1 MKNNLLIV
9 TYYWPPSGGS
19 GVQRWINL
27 SNELTNLG
35 WNVSILTTKNA
46 NYDQIDNSLSKSIN
60 KKIKVLKVPIFEP
73 ARFFKKTNN
82 KSNNSNN
89 LLKKLT
95 LWIRANFFF
104 PDSRMFWI
112 KKASRFAIDYIKNNN
127 INCVITT
134 APPFSSHLIGLNIK
148 TKTNIK
154 WISDFR
160 DPWSS
165 FFQFKLMP
173 INFYLKNKHQKF
185 EQKCIVNS
193 DCVIT
198 TSPSLTKIYS
208 KKNINSHTITNGF
221 NSFIEK
227 TNDNKFTLVYSGL
240 MKSVQ
245 NPKNL
250 WKVLHEICIENTEFK
265 KDFSL
270 KLIGDIDHDILFS
283 KDLEKIKK
291 NVHFQPYLDKSQ
303 LDNEVSKARV
313 LILSSVNMNNSGLII
328 PGKLFYYFSFKRP
341 IIGFCSKDDD
351 TAKIINK
358 TKSGKV
364 FDYIETEKLKNYILE
379 LYINFKTNK
388 SNFNPVNLKNYNYAE
403 LSKDLNIILKKTI
416 Y

>member
-1 MKNNLLIV
+1 
-9 TYYWPPSGGS
+9 
-19 GVQRWINL
+19 
-27 SNELTNLG
+27 
-35 WNVSILTTKNA
+35 
-46 NYDQIDNSLSKSIN
+46 
-60 KKIKVLKVPIFEP
+60 
-73 ARFFKKTNN
+73 
-82 KSNNSNN
+82 
-89 LLKKLT
+89 
-95 LWIRANFFF
+95 
-104 PDSRMFWI
+104 
-112 KKASRFAIDYIKNNN
+112 
-127 INCVITT
+127 
-134 APPFSSHLIGLNIK
+134 
-148 TKTNIK
+148 
-154 WISDFR
+154 
-160 DPWSS
+160 
-165 FFQFKLMP
+165 
-173 INFYLKNKHQKF
+173 
-185 EQKCIVNS
+185 
-193 DCVIT
+193 
-198 TSPSLTKIYS
+198 
-208 KKNINSHTITNGF
+208 
-221 NSFIEK
+221 
-227 TNDNKFTLVYSGL
+227 

-291 NVHFQPYLDKSQ
+291 NVQFQTYLDKSK
-303 LDNEVSKARV
+303 LDNEVSKAKV

-341 IIGFCSKDDD
+341 VIGFCSEDDD

-388 SNFNPVNLKNYNYAE
+388 SNFNPVNLKNYNYTE